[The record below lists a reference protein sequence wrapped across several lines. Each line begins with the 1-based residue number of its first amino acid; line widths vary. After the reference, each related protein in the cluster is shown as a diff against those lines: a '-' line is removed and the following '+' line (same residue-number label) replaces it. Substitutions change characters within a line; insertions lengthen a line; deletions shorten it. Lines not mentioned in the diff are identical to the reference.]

1 MKEGELVESG
11 THHELLR
18 RDEEYAKLYNIQ
30 AQAFSDV
37 SVQCLCDQLIELR
50 TVDYSTTVR
59 NHRIPRERPDGPTYS
74 FLTTEDDKNLRLE
87 GVAQRLSLDAFP
99 RERT

>member
-18 RDEEYAKLYNIQ
+18 RDEELAKLYNIQ

-37 SVQCLCDQLIELR
+37 IV
-50 TVDYSTTVR
+50 TG
-59 NHRIPRERPDGPTYS
+59 ERSY
-74 FLTTEDDKNLRLE
+74 FLL
-87 GVAQRLSLDAFP
+87 
-99 RERT
+99 